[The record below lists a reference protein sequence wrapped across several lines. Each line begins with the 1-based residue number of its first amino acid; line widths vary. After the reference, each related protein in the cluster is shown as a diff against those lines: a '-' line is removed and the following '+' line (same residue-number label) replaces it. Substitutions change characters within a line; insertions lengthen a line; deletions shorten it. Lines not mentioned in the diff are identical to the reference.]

1 MALSAG
7 FFAQDKRTDMGIPI
21 FLASRNSFLMAVI
34 VKGNVNPE
42 LLLADEKE
50 DLLDLPSRLETP

>member
-1 MALSAG
+1 
-7 FFAQDKRTDMGIPI
+7 MGIPV
-21 FLASRNSFLMAVI
+21 FLASRNSFLMAVK